1 MNHLMLSERHA
12 GWLSA
17 LGIDPE
23 QIDIPLLSAPQHPNQ
38 MEAWL
43 QQAQKIL
50 TGAIL
55 PKEVPVG
62 DCLLF
67 PIEDGVVSFWGWDG
81 QSREAVLAGLDFST
95 PLLLHRGNPE
105 LPLWITGNPL
115 RALRKMADGHS
126 VIGVPSSSSLDY
138 WPNDFGNTDTAYVA
152 ATEQTLI
159 RRLNDLKHIDI
170 ELKWS
175 QKDPVRHL
183 DGLTNRHRTLDRV
196 GKFEDFKVWALHS
209 FQENPSGIG
218 IPLWRGMSVVFA
230 SDLRYWFEEGGCD
243 MKETLLHWWQ
253 KGHMG
258 AFGNKSITIHDPAS
272 RKKKK
277 AYVFQSL
284 VTAEELCQY
293 SRNIG

>member
-1 MNHLMLSERHA
+1 MKHEMLSKRHA
-12 GWLSA
+12 GWLST
-17 LGIDPE
+17 LGINPE
-23 QIDIPLLSAPQHPNQ
+23 KIDNPLLSAPQYPNQ
-38 MEAWL
+38 MEAWR

-50 TGAIL
+50 SGAIL

-115 RALRKMADGHS
+115 RALRKMADGYP

-138 WPNDFGNTDTAYVA
+138 WPTDFGNSDSAYVA

-159 RRLNDLKHIDI
+159 RRLNELKHIDI
-170 ELKWS
+170 QLKWT
-175 QKDPVRHL
+175 QNDPVRHL
-183 DGLTNRHRTLDRV
+183 DGLVHRHRTMDRI
-196 GKFEDFKVWALHS
+196 GKYDDFKAWAVSS

-218 IPLWRGMSVVFA
+218 IPFWRGMSVVFA
-230 SDLRYWFEEGGCD
+230 SDLRYWFEECGSD
-243 MKETLLHWWQ
+243 MKETLYHWWQ
-253 KGHMG
+253 QGHMG
-258 AFGNKSITIHDPAS
+258 AFANKSMTIHDPAS

-277 AYVFQSL
+277 AYVFQNL
-284 VTAEELCQY
+284 VTVEDLYQY
-293 SRNIG
+293 PRIE